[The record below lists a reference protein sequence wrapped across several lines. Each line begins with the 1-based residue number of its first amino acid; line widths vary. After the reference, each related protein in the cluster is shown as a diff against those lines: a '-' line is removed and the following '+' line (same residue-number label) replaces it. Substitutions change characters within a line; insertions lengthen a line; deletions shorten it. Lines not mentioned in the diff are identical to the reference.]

1 MYWRIAAVAVTCLVL
16 AGAGWK
22 CYVMGK
28 QSVQTKW
35 DAERAASA
43 LAAVESFKKQQEV
56 ADSVAKTVVESARK
70 DRIVYR
76 TLTKEVDRV
85 SNDCPASSAF
95 GMLHDAAA
103 TASMPDSSSTGV
115 NGSTIAAKDVAE
127 TVIENYESCRD
138 SNRRLEALQAIIR
151 QYNKEVP

>member
-22 CYVMGK
+22 CYVMG
-28 QSVQTKW
+28 QESIQVKW

-85 SNDCPASSAF
+85 SNDCPISPAF

-103 TASMPDSSSTGV
+103 TASLPDSSTAGV

-138 SNRRLEALQAIIR
+138 SIRRLEALQTIIR
-151 QYNKEVP
+151 EYNR